1 METPALA
8 ALLVL
13 LMIPC
18 LFLIPLGLPG
28 TWIMLGLLGLAVW
41 SGEVAWWLWL
51 VLILVAGAAEVAE
64 FFIVRHTNRAYGGSR
79 RAFWGAIV
87 GGALGVFLG
96 VPFPVPV
103 VGSLVGGLVG
113 TFAGAALVTYRE
125 TRRVRSAGRVAWG
138 TLIGR
143 GFAAAAKTAAGVVV
157 LVVGAASLVLR

>member
-1 METPALA
+1 METPAPA

-51 VLILVAGAAEVAE
+51 LLILVAGAAEVAE

-87 GGALGVFLG
+87 GGTVGVFLG
-96 VPFPVPV
+96 VPFPVPI

-113 TFAGAALVTYRE
+113 TFAGAALVTFRE
-125 TRRVRSAGRVAWG
+125 TRRVRSAGRVGWG

-157 LVVGAASLVLR
+157 LVVGATSLILR

>member
-1 METPALA
+1 METQALA

-41 SGEVAWWLWL
+41 IGAVAWWLWL
-51 VLILVAGAAEVAE
+51 ALITVAGAAEIAE
-64 FFIVRHTNRAYGGSR
+64 FFILRHTSRAYGGSR
-79 RAFWGAIV
+79 RAFWGAIL
-87 GGALGVFLG
+87 GGTVGVFVGL
-96 VPFPVPV
+96 PFPVPV
-103 VGSLVGGLVG
+103 VGPLVAGLLG
-113 TFAGAALVTYRE
+113 TLLGAGLVTYRE

-143 GFAAAAKTAAGVVV
+143 ALAAAAKTAAGVVV
-157 LVVGAASLVLR
+157 LVIGAAALILT